1 MTQHDCDRPDH
12 SYKRTDVERTREAIE
27 GWVEQMKRM
36 QQVDR
41 DLGQRLMACAT
52 PAEAVAVSS
61 EWMARRIDSLM
72 ALQHRLIEMWLDHAR
87 SGLVRAIPTGGKRK
101 HDHDG

>member
-41 DLGQRLMACAT
+41 DLGQRLMACTTLPSCGYQKRLDGTAHHL
-52 PAEAVAVSS
+52 
-61 EWMARRIDSLM
+61 LM

>member
-41 DLGQRLMACAT
+41 DLGQRLMACAHACRSCGRQQRMDGT
-52 PAEAVAVSS
+52 AHQFADGVAASADRDVAQPCP
-61 EWMARRIDSLM
+61 ERVG
-72 ALQHRLIEMWLDHAR
+72 EGHADR
-87 SGLVRAIPTGGKRK
+87 GKT
-101 HDHDG
+101 